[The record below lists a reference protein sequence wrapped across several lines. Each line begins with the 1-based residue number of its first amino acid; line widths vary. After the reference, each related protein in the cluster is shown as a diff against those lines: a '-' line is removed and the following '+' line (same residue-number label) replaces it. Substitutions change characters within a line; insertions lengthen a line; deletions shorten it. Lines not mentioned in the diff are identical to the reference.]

1 MQSISNYSLAL
12 ILIMFLNMLPL
23 PCVLVCCVTYHIQT
37 SGRGCLFP
45 HLVTMQPEDEMIICK
60 VLYFRKSHFCPTFFL
75 RFLEKK
81 SVQKRKCPK
90 IVELNLTV
98 CSCGIQ
104 DIEER
109 IKSKISVA

>member
-1 MQSISNYSLAL
+1 
-12 ILIMFLNMLPL
+12 
-23 PCVLVCCVTYHIQT
+23 
-37 SGRGCLFP
+37 
-45 HLVTMQPEDEMIICK
+45 MQPEDEMIICK
-60 VLYFRKSHFCPTFFL
+60 VLYFRKSHFF